1 MPTVFSRSSTLL
13 RAAAVCCCALLA
25 VITAATVRAQDLADQ
40 ASIEGT
46 VRDAAGQAIA
56 GATVTPLDAA
66 GHPGPSVVT
75 DSNGRFSLKTAKG
88 TRLKIRVSKN
98 GSQTRALEVGPVD
111 AGRKVIEV
119 DLEPAAGAVSG
130 PEFSDAPSFA
140 VAGITDWSDAGL
152 HGSNATAAASE
163 SLAKDAA
170 GLRSK
175 GESDTGVPTGPAER
189 HRILGDAREKEGDPL
204 GAVREYAEAAR
215 LDPNEENYLAWGVEL
230 LLHRAAGAAIEVL
243 AKGAA
248 AFPRSERLIE
258 ALGAAYY
265 QSGRFTEASEAMC
278 RASDV
283 NPKDEAPYLFLGRM
297 EQAATETLP
306 CSKEKLTRFA
316 AEFPANPRANFYCG
330 LLSWKQARRSRA
342 PGEFEQAERFLRRA
356 SQLAPS
362 MGEAYVQ
369 LGLLYNARGK
379 PQEALQA
386 FEAAVKATPESS
398 GAHYQLSLAYRRAG
412 RTSDAE
418 NEMRTY
424 NELRK
429 TEEARREKER
439 KEMRQFIT
447 VLKQP
452 AAQ

>member
-1 MPTVFSRSSTLL
+1 MMPTVSSKSPRLL
-13 RAAAVCCCALLA
+13 RPAAICCCALLS
-25 VITAATVRAQDLADQ
+25 VITTTAARAQNLAEQ
-40 ASIEGT
+40 TSIEGK
-46 VRDAAGQAIA
+46 VCDSARQALA

-66 GHPGPSVVT
+66 RHPGPSVVT
-75 DSNGRFSLKTAKG
+75 DSNGRFSLKASKG

-98 GSQTRALEVGPVD
+98 GFQTRELEIGPVD
-111 AGRKVIEV
+111 DGRKVMEV

-130 PEFSDAPSFA
+130 PEFSDTPSFA

-152 HGSNATAAASE
+152 HGSNATAAAGE

-175 GESDTGVPTGPAER
+175 GAETGVPAGPAER
-189 HRILGDAREKEGDPL
+189 HRIIGDAKEKEGDPL

-215 LDPNEENYLAWGVEL
+215 LDPSEENYFAWGIEL
-230 LLHRAAGAAIEVL
+230 LLHRAASAAIEVL

-248 AFPRSERLIE
+248 AFPRSERMIE

-265 QSGRFTEASEAMC
+265 ESGRFTEASEAMC
-278 RASDV
+278 RASDL

-297 EQAATETLP
+297 EQAATEVLP
-306 CSKEKLTRFA
+306 CSKEKLPRFA
-316 AEFPANPRANFYCG
+316 AEFPANPRANFYRG
-330 LLSWKQARRSRA
+330 MLSWKQARQSRD

-356 SQLAPS
+356 SQLDPS

-369 LGLLYNARGK
+369 LGLLYNARGRQ
-379 PQEALQA
+379 QEALQA
-386 FEAAVKATPESS
+386 FEFAVKATPESS
-398 GAHYQLSLAYRRAG
+398 DAHYQLSLAYRRAG
-412 RTSDAE
+412 RASEAE

-429 TEEARREKER
+429 TEEARREKEQ